1 MAGKPFSSTKTM
13 KQAVLVRC
21 EQAGWFLATQTLF
34 NQVTSFALR
43 REFPQIAQKLP
54 SLWTRSYFASTAG
67 TVSQQTIQRSL
78 EAQKG
83 L

>member
-34 NQVTSFALR
+34 NQVTSFALQ
-43 REFPQIAQKLP
+43 REFPQITQKLP
-54 SLWTRSYFASTAG
+54 SLWNTQLFCFNGWQGQPGNHST
-67 TVSQQTIQRSL
+67 L
-78 EAQKG
+78 Y
-83 L
+83 